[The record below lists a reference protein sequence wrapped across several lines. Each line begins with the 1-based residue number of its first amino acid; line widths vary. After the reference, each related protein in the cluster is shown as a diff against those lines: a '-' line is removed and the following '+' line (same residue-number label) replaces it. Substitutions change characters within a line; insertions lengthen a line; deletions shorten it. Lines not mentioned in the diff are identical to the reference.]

1 MHTRRKSLRL
11 LPACAAATLLAA
23 VAATDA
29 AVASPPPEVEQLIA
43 QLGLKVDAVPVRER
57 ATWRPLRR
65 IVVRANLAPQ
75 AAQYLAP
82 VAAGAHI
89 VVAAT
94 PAEALA
100 AAPGADAFLGFCE
113 ADLLAAAPGT
123 RWVQAFSAGIEK
135 CVALPAIRTR
145 GIVVTNMQRALGP
158 PMAEHAIA
166 LLLALARHLDVYI
179 ARGAAGR
186 WDDSPGPGAPVQ
198 VLAGKTLLV
207 AGLGGIGTEV
217 ARLAHALGMRVIATR
232 ASDRPGPPFVEQV
245 GKPADLLP
253 FAARADAVVAVLP
266 LTAETRGLFDAK
278 FFAAMR
284 RGALFVNLGRGASVV
299 TGDLVA
305 ALASGQIG
313 GAGLDV
319 TDPEPLPPGHPLWRA
334 PRTIIT
340 PHMSA
345 TTDADEGHRRRI
357 VRENLRRWQA
367 GEALLS
373 VVDVE
378 RGY

>member
-123 RWVQAFSAGIEK
+123 RWVQAFSAGIDH
-135 CVALPAIRTR
+135 VLVNGVP
-145 GIVVTNMQRALGP
+145 VVRDGNT
-158 PMAEHAIA
+158 
-166 LLLALARHLDVYI
+166 VK
-179 ARGAAGR
+179 GAM
-186 WDDSPGPGAPVQ
+186 PGKA
-198 VLAGKTLLV
+198 
-207 AGLGGIGTEV
+207 
-217 ARLAHALGMRVIATR
+217 
-232 ASDRPGPPFVEQV
+232 
-245 GKPADLLP
+245 
-253 FAARADAVVAVLP
+253 
-266 LTAETRGLFDAK
+266 
-278 FFAAMR
+278 
-284 RGALFVNLGRGASVV
+284 V
-299 TGDLVA
+299 TGHY
-305 ALASGQIG
+305 G
-313 GAGLDV
+313 
-319 TDPEPLPPGHPLWRA
+319 TR
-334 PRTIIT
+334 
-340 PHMSA
+340 
-345 TTDADEGHRRRI
+345 
-357 VRENLRRWQA
+357 
-367 GEALLS
+367 
-373 VVDVE
+373 
-378 RGY
+378 